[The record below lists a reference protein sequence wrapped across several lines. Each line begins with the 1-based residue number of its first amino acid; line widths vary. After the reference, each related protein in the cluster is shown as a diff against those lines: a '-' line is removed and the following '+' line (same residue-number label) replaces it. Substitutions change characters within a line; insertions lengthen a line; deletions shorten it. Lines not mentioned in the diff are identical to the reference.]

1 MFCAEAAIELLIGH
15 RNWLL
20 RDDFVSEFVVVLEHT
35 ETERPR
41 AFVDWAGSV
50 RALES
55 GRLCCS
61 SSEGQMLRLAVG
73 IVEGIAVDLRE
84 VVCGLDATN
93 ALSAARALWHA
104 AGHGRTDLIMGES
117 R

>member
-1 MFCAEAAIELLIGH
+1 VFCAEAAIELLIGH

-61 SSEGQMLRLAVG
+61 SSEGQMLRLAAG